1 MTAQDAFERRLRD
14 ALVRHT
20 AGAPNDFDALGFA
33 RMVAA
38 KEPRR
43 RGFGATLTLPV
54 RGGVRARLAWVVLA
68 ATLLLAISGAALV
81 AGLWRDDPIPVPA
94 TERIESLSPDADGN
108 GPSADHAGIA
118 LIDPRLVPVGPD
130 EAWARDDR
138 GVWHYLDATWSG
150 PYAPEAGPGSVAK
163 TMAVAPD
170 GSVWYGTA
178 GGVAVLRDGA
188 WTTGVLPETHALA
201 VASDGTV
208 WSVTTAGSVQ
218 RYDPRTGVAS
228 WVTGCSS
235 EPSVLAPG
243 PDGTMY
249 VGTFGYSTG
258 RVYVVRGSRC
268 EPLDPLGDDRSYF
281 VGDLAVSSD
290 GRVLAVLLTDPNA
303 THDPPVPRL
312 DWTSYV
318 VLLDEGR
325 WTVLDRDVHPG
336 NSEGVISGWDQ
347 VAFAPDGSIWRARM
361 KEEGGG
367 IERWDGSGWDIVVPD
382 VEVFS
387 SMSFGPDGSLWFEG
401 ESRLFRIRPEGL
413 RGS

>member
-130 EAWARDDR
+130 EAWGPRRSGCLALPRRHLVGAIRPRGRTRFRRQDDGRRPGRVRLVRDCGRRRGPAGRGMDDR
-138 GVWHYLDATWSG
+138 GAAGDACARGGLRWHGLERHHG
-150 PYAPEAGPGSVAK
+150 
-163 TMAVAPD
+163 
-170 GSVWYGTA
+170 
-178 GGVAVLRDGA
+178 R
-188 WTTGVLPETHALA
+188 
-201 VASDGTV
+201 
-208 WSVTTAGSVQ
+208 Q
-218 RYDPRTGVAS
+218 RPAIRSRTGVAS

-367 IERWDGSGWDIVVPD
+367 IEHWDGSGWDIVVPD